1 MGRII
6 TIANQKGGVGK
17 TTTAINLAACL
28 AEAGQHVMLVDFDP
42 QGNASSGLGLEE
54 KDFEQTVYD
63 MMAGEA
69 SIKECITK
77 EVQENLDVLPSDM
90 NLAGAEIEFQELDEK
105 EILLKKSL
113 DMVRDE
119 YDFILIDCPPSLNIL
134 TINALTAAD
143 TVLVPIQCEYY
154 ALEGLN
160 QMLKTVDLVKRK
172 LNPSLELEGVV
183 FTMYDARTNL
193 SLQVVENVKDN
204 LDQTIYKISPR
215 GTYYFP
221 ESKQKFFESNYERF
235 ETEEGIQMEENTYQ
249 LAEDIYRINTFEIT
263 EVLDAEAEDLPDDLP
278 GVLDDDD
285 LSTNI
290 VNTLNMTTRTVT
302 TQIPPFERFP
312 RFNADA
318 KTWLGKLW
326 QSIFGRNRGY
336 TYKLSKKHRMKGKF
350 YYYNYKFYTEF
361 GASAEMQKKNWIGWS
376 GKQAS
381 ELLIGWSNIIFSEGY
396 KRIPDYPKNAE
407 ASIVSTE
414 YKTIPGFNHQ
424 GMVLTIV
431 GLDITALQQQQLSL
445 MNPIQIRNWFKLRV
459 ENSNVDITQLDAIQ
473 CFSADKV
480 ITILPGGQKR
490 KGDVKK
496 VREIFLSEVSFTIN
510 LDLNHMPQ
518 SFKEWAKIINQG
530 KFKIKPKNLKF
541 GTVYVAG
548 RLGNSW
554 GGMTIVKKS

>member
-1 MGRII
+1 M
-6 TIANQKGGVGK
+6 
-17 TTTAINLAACL
+17 
-28 AEAGQHVMLVDFDP
+28 
-42 QGNASSGLGLEE
+42 
-54 KDFEQTVYD
+54 
-63 MMAGEA
+63 
-69 SIKECITK
+69 
-77 EVQENLDVLPSDM
+77 
-90 NLAGAEIEFQELDEK
+90 
-105 EILLKKSL
+105 
-113 DMVRDE
+113 
-119 YDFILIDCPPSLNIL
+119 
-134 TINALTAAD
+134 
-143 TVLVPIQCEYY
+143 
-154 ALEGLN
+154 
-160 QMLKTVDLVKRK
+160 
-172 LNPSLELEGVV
+172 
-183 FTMYDARTNL
+183 
-193 SLQVVENVKDN
+193 
-204 LDQTIYKISPR
+204 
-215 GTYYFP
+215 
-221 ESKQKFFESNYERF
+221 
-235 ETEEGIQMEENTYQ
+235 
-249 LAEDIYRINTFEIT
+249 
-263 EVLDAEAEDLPDDLP
+263 LDAEAEDLPDDLP